1 MAKKIKR
8 SRRKARRTKA
18 AKFKARQQQVPHAPK
33 TAVKQ
38 KVSSAAK
45 VDLAQE
51 YYYVIDDLRRIAIT
65 AMVMFALLFALA
77 FVLQ

>member
-8 SRRKARRTKA
+8 SRRKARRKA
-18 AKFKARQQQVPHAPK
+18 AKFKARQQQVPYAPK

-38 KVSSAAK
+38 KVPSAAK